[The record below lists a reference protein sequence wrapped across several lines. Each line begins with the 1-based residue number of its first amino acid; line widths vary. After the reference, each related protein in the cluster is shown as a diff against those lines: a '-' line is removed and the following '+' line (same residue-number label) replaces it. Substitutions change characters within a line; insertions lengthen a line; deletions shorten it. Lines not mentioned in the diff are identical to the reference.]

1 MTDAAASGAAPAVAA
16 PIPAA
21 PKKSLT
27 AWLMDALLWG
37 GLAVVLIASFGKVD
51 MVNLPKLFSQ
61 SENIQIYGKDLLA
74 PEWGAI
80 FPQADSFWE
89 SVKLTFTDPN
99 RSLAGQM
106 WLTVQIALWGTFL
119 AVFLAVP
126 LGLAAAR
133 NIAPPWIVW
142 PVRRVMDLLR
152 SIPDL
157 VMATLFIVAVGLGPL
172 AGVLALAM
180 NTGGVLAKL
189 FSEAVESIDKG
200 PVEGVRATG
209 AGKLHEIVWG
219 VIPQVAPLWTSFALY
234 RFESN
239 SRAATVLGLIGAG
252 GIGQT
257 LFESIQAFDYHRVA
271 AVAIVIVVAVTL
283 IDTLSQV
290 MRKRLL

>member
-1 MTDAAASGAAPAVAA
+1 LTDATASGAAPAASGS
-16 PIPAA
+16 IPAA
-21 PKKSLT
+21 PTKSAS
-27 AWLMDALLWG
+27 AWAMDILLWG
-37 GLAVVLIASFGKVD
+37 GLLLILVFSFGKVD
-51 MVNLPKLFSQ
+51 MANLPRLFTESQ
-61 SENIQIYGKDLLA
+61 NIQLYGKDLLD

-80 FPQADSFWE
+80 FPQAGDWLE
-89 SVKLTFTDPN
+89 SLKLTFTAPD

-106 WLTVQIALWGTFL
+106 WLTIQIALWGTFL

-126 LGLAAAR
+126 LGLMAAR
-133 NIAPPWIVW
+133 NIAPAWLVW

-157 VMATLFIVAVGLGPL
+157 VMATIFIVAVGLGPL

-271 AVAIVIVVAVTL
+271 AIAIVIVVAVTL